1 MWMMEKKRICL
12 IELWRVVGQNKVLV
26 GHRQCAGRELKGV
39 WKEAH
44 RVLGRYRRRK
54 MNAVSGAGAEE
65 LKLGTVHAVLAELA
79 MFKAS
84 CCMRESHINKG
95 SRRNDPPM
103 VEASHWV

>member
-1 MWMMEKKRICL
+1 MGKIRYLWAIGSVQGENLRVCGKKHT
-12 IELWRVVGQNKVLV
+12 E
-26 GHRQCAGRELKGV
+26 
-39 WKEAH
+39 
-44 RVLGRYRRRK
+44 LGRYRRRK

-103 VEASHWV
+103 VEATHWV